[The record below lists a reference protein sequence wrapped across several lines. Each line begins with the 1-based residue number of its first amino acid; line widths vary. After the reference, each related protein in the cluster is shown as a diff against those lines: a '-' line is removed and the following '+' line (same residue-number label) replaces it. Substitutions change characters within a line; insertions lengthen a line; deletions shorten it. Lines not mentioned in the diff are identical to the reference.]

1 MGARSDK
8 KPLASPGNFF
18 PRRKRRV
25 TKLFTEFLRRSF
37 LPLPHFAAVYHHIMR
52 VALSLD
58 LDLAKFHQ
66 SRSHDLNL
74 LLARASRQET
84 RILRIASSA
93 NCRFKF
99 NKRSQVSSVR
109 PT

>member
-1 MGARSDK
+1 MSARSDK

-37 LPLPHFAAVYHHIMR
+37 LPLPHFAPVYHHIMH

-58 LDLAKFHQ
+58 LDLTKFHQ
-66 SRSHDLNL
+66 SCSHDLNL
-74 LLARASRQET
+74 LLARASGQRGWNFAFGGSSNA
-84 RILRIASSA
+84 LRSWPVI
-93 NCRFKF
+93 
-99 NKRSQVSSVR
+99 
-109 PT
+109 PTVVFR